1 LDNADEADIHGF
13 VCVNPLHLR
22 YPRAILFMITLYQ
35 QRDFGEKINAT
46 FQYIVQQFRS
56 LGLSL
61 LYIAGPVV
69 LVAGIASGLGESSV
83 RGNIFGLATRAS
95 VISFLAYVLSFWLV
109 PLVTYCHLKV
119 YGQTG
124 GGPVPVGTVWRE
136 VRRAFGRAVIT
147 IVLYGMLYVV
157 GSLILFLP
165 GIYFA
170 VALAPMLC
178 IVVLEDAGA
187 GHAFSRSFTLM
198 QDNWWATFGLLVIMG
213 FVYLSL
219 LSLIIVP
226 IILWDIV
233 KNVFHLPMLPPL
245 VLSFLGAFLVLALL
259 LFLVVVVLAVGF
271 QYYNLVEKRE
281 HLGLITRIDSIGETV
296 SQTQLADD
304 ELYG

>member
-1 LDNADEADIHGF
+1 
-13 VCVNPLHLR
+13 
-22 YPRAILFMITLYQ
+22 MITLHQ

-56 LGLSL
+56 LGLAL

-83 RGNIFGLATRAS
+83 RGNVFGLATRAS
-95 VISFLAYVLSFWLV
+95 IISVLAYMLSFWLV

-119 YGQTG
+119 YAQTG
-124 GGPVPVGTVWRE
+124 GRPVTVGAVWRE
-136 VRRAFGRAVIT
+136 VRRAFGRAVVA
-147 IVLYGMLYVV
+147 IVLYGLMYIV
-157 GSLILFLP
+157 GSFILFVP
-165 GIYFA
+165 GVYFA
-170 VALAPMLC
+170 VTLSPMLC

-187 GHAFSRSFTLM
+187 GTAFGRSFTLI
-198 QDNWWATFGLLVIMG
+198 QDNWWSMFGLLVIMG

-226 IILWDIV
+226 IMLWDII
-233 KNVFHLPMLPPL
+233 KSVFHLPALPPL
-245 VLSFLGAFLVLALL
+245 ALSFLGAFTVLALL

-281 HLGLITRIDSIGETV
+281 HVGLLTRIDSIGAAV
-296 SQTQLADD
+296 PQPQLADD
-304 ELYG
+304 NELYG